1 MYKKIAYILLLFV
14 GFSSCS
20 IFKKNDKV
28 GCPINVN
35 SIGAEKLMVYED
47 PNYKPKN
54 AKERAEKKAI
64 QKQLKKDAKADKKG
78 TIY

>member
-1 MYKKIAYILLLFV
+1 MLIV
-14 GFSSCS
+14 FSSCS